1 MTHISQSESEGNLLY
16 VRLVSRIPPGKPEE
30 WASSLI
36 ALSLSTFKVFLRRD
50 YSLTLTPNQLSCRCF
65 LKLCAYRDDVFQ
77 KLWFVLSSG
86 ATAKIS
92 FPCTC
97 IMCIHTLLQSQAEN
111 QQVNPTPHLP
121 SRYGEVW
128 FFFLVIL
135 HDKGHADIL
144 VCLLLFTTTPSSSFY
159 RAEVIF
165 FHRQI
170 HPLLG
175 SYLCRRSTGVFW
187 EHNAI

>member
-30 WASSLI
+30 WASSLKP
-36 ALSLSTFKVFLRRD
+36 LSLSTFKVFLRRD
-50 YSLTLTPNQLSCRCF
+50 YSLTLTPTSWAAGASHNSVPTEMMSFKSCDLSSPVELQPRY
-65 LKLCAYRDDVFQ
+65 LSPAHALCAYIHSYSHS
-77 KLWFVLSSG
+77 KL
-86 ATAKIS
+86 T
-92 FPCTC
+92 P
-97 IMCIHTLLQSQAEN
+97 LLIFHQDM
-111 QQVNPTPHLP
+111 V
-121 SRYGEVW
+121 RFG

-144 VCLLLFTTTPSSSFY
+144 VCLLSFTTTPSSSFY

-175 SYLCRRSTGVFW
+175 SYLCRGSTGVFW